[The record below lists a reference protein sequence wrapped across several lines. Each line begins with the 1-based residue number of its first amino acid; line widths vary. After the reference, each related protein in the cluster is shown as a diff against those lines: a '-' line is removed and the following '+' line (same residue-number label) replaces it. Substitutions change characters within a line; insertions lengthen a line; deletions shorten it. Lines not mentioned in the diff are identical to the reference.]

1 MGCNILFNNYFTKKG
16 YAQQYIIKLF
26 YSGEF
31 LQLCANI
38 YKLNK
43 GLLNWFIFI
52 LLSIIWGSSFI
63 MMKEGLL
70 RLSAYQV
77 ASLRIVFSGIVLLP
91 SAIKH
96 FRKIPKNKLVVIFLS
111 GVLGS
116 LLPAYLFCV
125 AELGIDSALAGTL
138 NSLTPIFV
146 IITGALFF
154 NSKTSSNKILG
165 ILIAFTGSLL
175 LLLSKSNLQESQ
187 NLVYVSFVVL
197 ATICYGL
204 NVNMVYKHLQAIG
217 SLQIASI
224 ALTLNAIPALIVLY
238 FTGYFSLPL
247 TDPGI
252 LYSTAH
258 AAMLGIIATAFASII
273 FYVLVK
279 RAGAVFASMVTYGI
293 PIIANFWG
301 LIYGEEV
308 GWKQIG
314 CLLLILTGVYL
325 ANRRPSA

>member
-1 MGCNILFNNYFTKKG
+1 
-16 YAQQYIIKLF
+16 
-26 YSGEF
+26 
-31 LQLCANI
+31 
-38 YKLNK
+38 
-43 GLLNWFIFI
+43 
-52 LLSIIWGSSFI
+52 

-70 RLSAYQV
+70 RLSAFQV

-96 FRKIPKNKLVVIFLS
+96 FKNVPRNKLGIIFLS

-146 IITGALFF
+146 IITGALIFK
-154 NSKTSSNKILG
+154 SSTSVNKILG
-165 ILIAFTGSLL
+165 ILIAFSGSVLL
-175 LLLSKSNLQESQ
+175 LISKGHMQENQ

-197 ATICYGL
+197 ATICYGI
-204 NVNMVYKHLQAIG
+204 NVNMVYKHLSNIG
-217 SLQIASI
+217 SLQIASV
-224 ALTLNAIPALIVLY
+224 ALTLNAIPAFIVLY

-247 TDPGI
+247 TDAGI
-252 LYSTAH
+252 LYSTGH
-258 AAMLGIIATAFASII
+258 AALLGIFATAIASII

-293 PIIANFWG
+293 PVIANFWG
-301 LIYGEEV
+301 MIYGEEV
-308 GWKQIG
+308 GWKQFA

-325 ANRRPSA
+325 ANRKPVT